1 MEDPGAS
8 EAGDAVV
15 REDSASLDLPLF
27 RHEGWQEELPWLI
40 QGITARGSGE
50 EPFDLGLFG
59 DSPAGR
65 VLERW
70 RRLRRS
76 LGFGGVVHSRQVHG
90 VEIECHNAGI
100 AGLLIME
107 GRDGHVTATAD
118 VLLTI
123 SVADCV
129 PIFVV
134 DPKRR
139 VVALLHGG
147 WRGVAA
153 GVFEMGLGALLDG
166 GASAAEDLLVH
177 FGPAICGRCYEVGP
191 EVHRALGL
199 REPPGPTPV
208 DLRRVLSERARAHGI
223 RSERIT
229 TSAWCTR
236 CGDSP
241 FFSHRGG
248 FSQRQMAL
256 LGIRPTGS

>member
-8 EAGDAVV
+8 DTGAAVV
-15 REDSASLDLPLF
+15 REAAASRDLPLF
-27 RHEGWQEELPWLI
+27 RHEGWQEKLPWLL

-59 DSPAGR
+59 DSPAGP

-70 RRLRRS
+70 RRMRRS
-76 LGFGGVVHSRQVHG
+76 LGFGGVVHARQVHG
-90 VEIECHNAGI
+90 AEVETHDAGI
-100 AGLLIME
+100 AGLLITD
-107 GRDGHVTATAD
+107 GRDGHVTSAAD

-134 DPKRR
+134 DPERR
-139 VVALLHGG
+139 AVALLHGG

-153 GVFEMGLGALLDG
+153 GVLEAGLRALLDG
-166 GASAAEDLLVH
+166 GSDARDLLVH

-191 EVHRALGL
+191 EVHHALGL
-199 REPPGPTPV
+199 REPPSPTPV
-208 DLRRVLSERARAHGI
+208 DLRRVLAQRARVHGI
-223 RSERIT
+223 AAERIT

-248 FSQRQMAL
+248 FPQRQMAL
-256 LGIRPTGS
+256 LGIRPAGR